1 VVPFAR
7 RLLVVLAIATV
18 LAAAPAVVPV
28 RMAWS
33 APELRLR
40 EVPAPAP
47 LRYRV
52 PVASITVSM
61 ARAATVPFDASHLGV
76 RWRGDES
83 APVEVRTAGGGG
95 AWGPWQQVEVA
106 HDLGDEER
114 GEVLTGLV
122 RAGAARRIQARWGS
136 GAREVRLVAIDA
148 EHGPRHLVRAAPA
161 SARAD
166 VAQPE
171 VVPRGHWGA
180 DESMRRAPPSFAP
193 VDRIVVHHT
202 VTPNNDPDPAA
213 TMRAMYA
220 YHVKSNGWDDIGYNF
235 VIDAAG
241 HVFEGRWARPYGG
254 GEHPTGESAIGEG
267 VVGAHAEGQNAGSVG
282 VALMGTFTGRSAPTQ
297 AALDALQRLLA
308 WKSDRHGL
316 DAAGTVAWAGGSVL
330 PTIAGHNQVG
340 ATSCPGDQLTARLP
354 GVRQAVS
361 AVVGAVQNALT
372 PGYWV
377 LARDGR
383 ALPFGRA
390 GAAPSLGG
398 LLAPLLA
405 PAAAI
410 AATPSGLGYWVV
422 SDSGRVLP
430 AGDALPLGSPEL
442 LGLLQP
448 AGRAAAIEA
457 TPSGLGYWVAE
468 ESGRVRGF
476 GDAADLGSA
485 PVGPVT
491 AMARTPSGRGYWVA
505 TADGRVSAHGDA
517 VHMGSAEGRTRSPV
531 VAIAVARKGRGYW
544 LVTAE
549 GSVFGFGLARR
560 AGGLPELGIR
570 AQVVDAKA
578 SASGKG
584 YYLLG
589 SDGAVFTFGD
599 AAFHGAPAG
608 LPPGAAGLA
617 LVP

>member
-1 VVPFAR
+1 M
-7 RLLVVLAIATV
+7 VVLATAAV

-33 APELRLR
+33 APELRLQ
-40 EVPAPAP
+40 ELPAPAP
-47 LRYRV
+47 LRFRV
-52 PVASITVSM
+52 PVAGITVSM
-61 ARAATVPFDASHLGV
+61 ARAARVPFEASHLGV
-76 RWRGDES
+76 RWRGDE
-83 APVEVRTAGGGG
+83 AATVEVRSAGAGGP
-95 AWGPWQQVEVA
+95 WGPWQRVEVA

-122 RAGAARRIQARWGS
+122 RTGAARRLQARWGS
-136 GAREVRLVAIDA
+136 GAREVHLVAIDA
-148 EHGPRHLVRAAPA
+148 EHGRRHLVRAQPA
-161 SARAD
+161 ARAGAD
-166 VAQPE
+166 VPQPE
-171 VVPRGHWGA
+171 VVPRAHWGA
-180 DESMRRAPPSFAP
+180 DESLRRAPPSFAP
-193 VDRIVVHHT
+193 VERIVVHHT
-202 VTPNNDPDPAA
+202 VSPNNDPDPAA

-220 YHVKSNGWDDIGYNF
+220 YHVKANGWDDIGYNF

-241 HVFEGRWARPYGG
+241 HVFEGRWARPYAA
-254 GEHPTGESAIGEG
+254 GESPTGESAIGEG
-267 VVGAHAEGQNAGSVG
+267 VVGAHAEGQNSGSVG
-282 VALMGTFTGRSAPTQ
+282 VALMGTFTGRSTPTP

-308 WKSDRHGL
+308 WKADRHGI
-316 DAAGTVAWAGGSVL
+316 DAAGTTAWAGGAVL

-340 ATSCPGDQLTARLP
+340 STSCPGDQLTARLP
-354 GVRQAVS
+354 AVRQAVA
-361 AVVGAVQNALT
+361 AVVGAVRNALT

-377 LARDGR
+377 LGRDGR

-390 GAAPSLGG
+390 GTAPTLGG
-398 LLAPLLA
+398 LLAPLLV
-405 PAAAI
+405 PAAGI
-410 AATPSGLGYWVV
+410 APTPSGLGYWVV

-430 AGDALPLGSPEL
+430 AGDALPLGSPDL
-442 LGLLQP
+442 LAILQP
-448 AGRAAAIEA
+448 AARAVAIEA

-476 GDAADLGSA
+476 GDAPDLGSS
-485 PVGPVT
+485 PVGPVA
-491 AMARTPSGRGYWVA
+491 AMARTPSGHGYWLA

-517 VHMGSAEGRTRSPV
+517 VHMGSAEGRARAPV
-531 VAIAVARKGRGYW
+531 VAMAVARKGRGYW
-544 LVTAE
+544 LVTAD

-599 AAFHGAPAG
+599 AVFHGAPTG
-608 LPPGAAGLA
+608 LPAGAAALA